1 MPREKETHV
10 HPKTWAWASAAV
22 QQVKRANKLLVHPRM
37 NKQTWAIRATET
49 SADHGTAAW
58 VPGAER
64 KVQQPPRDGVE
75 RRAPGAGRGNGSGR

>member
-1 MPREKETHV
+1 
-10 HPKTWAWASAAV
+10 
-22 QQVKRANKLLVHPRM
+22 M

-64 KVQQPPRDGVE
+64 KVQQPPPETEWSGGRQ
-75 RRAPGAGRGNGSGR
+75 GRGEETGAAADGRALWG